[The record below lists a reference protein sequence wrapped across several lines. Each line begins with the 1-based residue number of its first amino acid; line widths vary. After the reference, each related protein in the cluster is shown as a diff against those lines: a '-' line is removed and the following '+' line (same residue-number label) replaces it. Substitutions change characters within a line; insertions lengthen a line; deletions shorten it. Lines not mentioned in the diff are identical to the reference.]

1 MKTCEGGLIE
11 FAYGVVE
18 PPGGG
23 TIHHE
28 VDGVAC
34 RVHLPPVG
42 AGVDRRLLVVHAEVV
57 VPPLLPY
64 SVVPRDEGRGGGRRQ
79 VVHLETDPMSG
90 RGHAV
95 HVARGPPQDPSTLL
109 PEGSVNQLGT
119 GNRNEVSSVELA
131 KCTPGADR
139 RAYVPPLTPRK
150 SAIPPSAK

>member
-42 AGVDRRLLVVHAEVV
+42 GCRSSTACSTRWRSSCHHCFHTPSYLATRG
-57 VPPLLPY
+57 
-64 SVVPRDEGRGGGRRQ
+64 GGGRRQ

-95 HVARGPPQDPSTLL
+95 HVARGPPQDPLHT
-109 PEGSVNQLGT
+109 PPKGSVNQLGT
-119 GNRNEVSSVELA
+119 GQQERGVLSGTGKVHARCGQEGVRSSV
-131 KCTPGADR
+131 D
-139 RAYVPPLTPRK
+139 PRK